1 METIQG
7 YGYFFWGPFKGP
19 GPLQYNIRAIDE
31 TLDVFVYD
39 QPNFFQ
45 YQYDAARPKPYQT
58 NYVPVRSMLNI
69 DNAADTV
76 PLDTTS
82 NYYLVVD
89 HTLIGAAKGT
99 ANNNGGQDFN
109 PNRFTWYISGVDY
122 GKSYTSSP
130 VISAAPST
138 AAPAIVSLLAVA
150 AAIVAAL

>member
-1 METIQG
+1 METING

-19 GPLQYNIRAIDE
+19 GPLQYNVRAIDE
-31 TLDVFVYD
+31 TLDVFVFD

-58 NYVPVRSMLNI
+58 NYAPLRSMLNI

-76 PLDTTS
+76 ALDANT

-89 HTLIGAAKGT
+89 HTLIGGAQGT
-99 ANNNGGQDFN
+99 NTNGVQVFN

-122 GKSYTSSP
+122 GQSYNSAP
-130 VISAAPST
+130 VISAASST
-138 AAPAIVSLLAVA
+138 HAPAVASIIALAAVVA
-150 AAIVAAL
+150 AALR